1 MNKVSYSEVI
11 GKVKER
17 VQKREE
23 LETKLVELNTQ
34 WDQLMAH
41 SVELNEATNLLTVV
55 ANKTVNDVLTFITG
69 VINKTLSEM
78 FKSDVRKIA
87 MRHKVYSGNR
97 GHIVVELTNG
107 KGDILDMNLQTGTGL
122 KQVVSGLFTIC
133 LIEVRKAR
141 RLVIFD
147 EKFSGLHS
155 EAKAILTEI
164 LKIFAEGGFQFI
176 FVEYSLNNLGKI
188 YNVEKPD
195 DVAMVYDLD
204 GKEYKD
210 TDVFL
215 FSKNVDTSILD
226 EDFVEYPQE
235 EEAIAEFTIGE

>member
-78 FKSDVRKIA
+78 FKNSIFFNA
-87 MRHKVYSGNR
+87 LSSHF
-97 GHIVVELTNG
+97 L
-107 KGDILDMNLQTGTGL
+107 
-122 KQVVSGLFTIC
+122 
-133 LIEVRKAR
+133 RKA
-141 RLVIFD
+141 
-147 EKFSGLHS
+147 
-155 EAKAILTEI
+155 
-164 LKIFAEGGFQFI
+164 
-176 FVEYSLNNLGKI
+176 
-188 YNVEKPD
+188 P
-195 DVAMVYDLD
+195 
-204 GKEYKD
+204 
-210 TDVFL
+210 
-215 FSKNVDTSILD
+215 
-226 EDFVEYPQE
+226 
-235 EEAIAEFTIGE
+235 